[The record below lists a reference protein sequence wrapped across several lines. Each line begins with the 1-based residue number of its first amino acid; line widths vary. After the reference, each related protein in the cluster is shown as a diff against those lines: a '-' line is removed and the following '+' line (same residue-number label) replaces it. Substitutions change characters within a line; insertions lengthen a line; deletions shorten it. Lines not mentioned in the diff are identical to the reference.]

1 MIKTISVL
9 ENYILAGRMFV
20 VKTLSSD
27 TNDDYF
33 VENHILHIPL
43 ALYNT

>member
-9 ENYILAGRMFV
+9 ENYILAGRMFE
-20 VKTLSSD
+20 VKILSSD

-33 VENHILHIPL
+33 V
-43 ALYNT
+43 